1 MFGLLEEEID
11 PGVDGYNASTTT
23 KEKHP
28 FKLCLANTVHRE
40 RDREREREGE
50 REREREGERERE
62 RGREREGGRERES
75 VKVTLYIKDDQ
86 CLPPSISSRSA
97 FPESKS
103 LCASM
108 FIA

>member
-50 REREREGERERE
+50 REKERR
-62 RGREREGGRERES
+62 REREGGREGRREGGGEREREGGRS
-75 VKVTLYIKDDQ
+75 VIRPAQLQKS
-86 CLPPSISSRSA
+86 CL
-97 FPESKS
+97 E
-103 LCASM
+103 
-108 FIA
+108 

>member
-50 REREREGERERE
+50 REREREREREGEREGE
-62 RGREREGGRERES
+62 RGRERVLKLHCISKMTNAYHPVFQAGQHFQSPNHS
-75 VKVTLYIKDDQ
+75 VLQ
-86 CLPPSISSRSA
+86 CS
-97 FPESKS
+97 
-103 LCASM
+103 
-108 FIA
+108 

>member
-40 RDREREREGE
+40 REGE
-50 REREREGERERE
+50 RERERE
-62 RGREREGGRERES
+62 REGGIDRVLKLHCISKMTNAYHPVFQAGQHFQSPNHS
-75 VKVTLYIKDDQ
+75 VLQ
-86 CLPPSISSRSA
+86 CS
-97 FPESKS
+97 
-103 LCASM
+103 
-108 FIA
+108 

>member
-50 REREREGERERE
+50 RERERERERE
-62 RGREREGGRERES
+62 GEGGRERES

>member
-50 REREREGERERE
+50 REREREREREGEREGE
-62 RGREREGGRERES
+62 RGREGERE
-75 VKVTLYIKDDQ
+75 
-86 CLPPSISSRSA
+86 C
-97 FPESKS
+97 
-103 LCASM
+103 
-108 FIA
+108 